1 LNTIEMQKHI
11 FGSIFLAANRLQVLG
26 DQYLSQ
32 EDLTTK
38 QWFLNVMIAQFSE
51 KAPTLSEVAELV
63 GNSRQ
68 NVKQLAL
75 KLDEKGFLTIEKD
88 EQDARALRLK
98 LTEKSREFWEER
110 QKQDNEYIARLFEGL
125 TQEELQNMCKG
136 FGKLIKKI
144 EELEQENKRIGVIG
158 G

>member
-1 LNTIEMQKHI
+1 MLNTIEMQKYI

-26 DQYLSQ
+26 DQYLGSD
-32 EDLTTK
+32 DLTTK
-38 QWFLNVMIAQFSE
+38 QWFLNVMIAQFKE

-75 KLDEKGFLTIEKD
+75 KLEEKGFLVIEKD
-88 EQDARALRLK
+88 EKDARALRLK
-98 LTEKSREFWEER
+98 LTEKSREFWEKR
-110 QKQDNEYIARLFEGL
+110 QKQDDEYIERLFEGL
-125 TQEELQNMCKG
+125 TQEELLNMCKG

-144 EELEQENKRIGVIG
+144 EKLDQENKEEMY
-158 G
+158 